1 MNAWFAV
8 HLAKEQDAK
17 HSENPQMVR
26 KRNRRSTL
34 VAYVIRV
41 TAKPRWVGSET
52 GVALVVRVRK
62 VLNRNFIYILV
73 STCVRGHYRER
84 LFELVT
90 LSGRSVAEYEEV
102 YQQHD
107 SAEEEFFA
115 IHD

>member
-1 MNAWFAV
+1 MYSWFAV
-8 HLAKEQDAK
+8 HLAKEQDTK
-17 HSENPQMVR
+17 NSENPQMVR
-26 KRNRRSTL
+26 NRNRSAAL
-34 VAYVIRV
+34 VAMVSGF
-41 TAKPRWVGSET
+41 TAEPRWVRSEA
-52 GVALVVRVRK
+52 GVTLVGRVRK

>member
-1 MNAWFAV
+1 
-8 HLAKEQDAK
+8 
-17 HSENPQMVR
+17 MV
-26 KRNRRSTL
+26 SGF
-34 VAYVIRV
+34 
-41 TAKPRWVGSET
+41 TAEPRWVRSET
-52 GVALVVRVRK
+52 GVTLVGRVRK

-102 YQQHD
+102 YQQHN
-107 SAEEEFFA
+107 SAKEEFFA